1 MEKETRDKI
10 ILYDGTKIFIDSDWV
25 KAYCRRKVLKD
36 RPDINPDNKKAID
49 EAVSD
54 MLAQMSMFS
63 RGTSIMSMLRAA
75 LSDRDKSGITSDRSL
90 KHVTVIAQRSAP
102 TPPEENGEISDALRK
117 EILRDAF
124 DAILWAN
131 EAGAAEMRKNFDTTE
146 MPKLLRGDPLK
157 FITKVN
163 ELRMKTDTEK
173 VRALADEI
181 GYAKLFNIVSG
192 MADDYCKFTHEA
204 SHD

>member
-1 MEKETRDKI
+1 MEKETRDEI

-25 KAYCRRKVLKD
+25 KTYCRKKVLKD
-36 RPDINPDNKKAID
+36 RPDISPDNKKAVD
-49 EAVSD
+49 DAVGD
-54 MLAQMSMFS
+54 MIAQMSLFS
-63 RGTSIMSMLRAA
+63 KGTSIMGMLRAA
-75 LSDRDKSGITSDRSL
+75 LNDKDKSGIASDRSL
-90 KHVTVIAQRSAP
+90 RHVTVIAQRSAP
-102 TPPEENGEISDALRK
+102 IPPEENGEISDVIKK

-146 MPKLLRGDPLK
+146 IPKLLKGDPLR
-157 FITKVN
+157 FVTKVN

-173 VRALADEI
+173 VRALVGEI
-181 GYAKLFNIVSG
+181 GYAKLFNIVCG

-204 SHD
+204 SRG